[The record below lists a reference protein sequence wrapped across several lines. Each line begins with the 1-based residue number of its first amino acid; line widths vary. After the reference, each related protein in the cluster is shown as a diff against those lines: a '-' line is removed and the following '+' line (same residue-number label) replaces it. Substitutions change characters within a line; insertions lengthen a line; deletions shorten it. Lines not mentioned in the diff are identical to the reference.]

1 MQKSGDWMCG
11 SCQYLNFKRW
21 DSCQRCRFPKV
32 GGEPC
37 HMPSYGMNRTEGL
50 PGDWYCHEI
59 RCGAHNYASRASCY
73 RCGVPKEDYS
83 GHGAGIME
91 SGGYEYSNTV
101 PPGWKAGDWV
111 CNRVGCGIHNY
122 ASRTECYKCKTPR
135 EYGGAV

>member
-91 SGGYEYSNTV
+91 SGAYEYSNTV

-111 CNRVGCGIHNY
+111 CNRYIYIYSIFTLIVCINF
-122 ASRTECYKCKTPR
+122 
-135 EYGGAV
+135 